1 MRQAA
6 WLVFQAVVIVVIAV
20 SAHERNSSAPV
31 GGHLFGAVIFVF
43 ALTAFLN
50 SLFGWC
56 GRTVTR
62 LRSRLPKISQSSR
75 DSGGAL
81 ASCRFTGKLLKQPAR
96 RRIG

>member
-6 WLVFQAVVIVVIAV
+6 WLIFQTVVIVVITV
-20 SAHERNSSAPV
+20 SAHERNPSAPI
-31 GGHLFGAVIFVF
+31 GGHLFGAFIFVF

-56 GRTVTR
+56 GRTVAR
-62 LRSRLPKISQSSR
+62 LRGRLSEIGQPSR